1 MLRPSPRLLL
11 LLPTVTYRTVA
22 FVEAARRLGAE
33 LTVASERPSTFERA
47 NPTGLITLDFADP
60 THAAGQARAFARG
73 HLVHGVVAVD
83 DDTAVVAAA
92 IAEELG
98 LRGNPVAAARAARD
112 KHRQRQLLAAR
123 GVAVPRFELL
133 TIGADP
139 ERAARGAA
147 YPCVLKPLRL
157 SASRGVVRADT
168 PAEFVAA
175 FERIKR
181 ILEQAG
187 CEMRDAGGAEQ
198 HASHI
203 PHPASRSLLVEEFV
217 PGREV
222 AVEGLV
228 TQGALRV
235 LAIFDKPDP
244 LDGPFFE
251 ETIYVT
257 PSRLAQAAQ
266 QEIAA
271 CAQAAVGALG
281 LREGPVHAEGRHND
295 RGAWLIELAAR
306 PIGGRCG
313 AALRFEARETGKG
326 KGETL
331 SLEEII
337 IRHALGMDL
346 PTMERERRASGVMM
360 IPVPGAGV
368 LRDVRGVG
376 EAQAVPLVEEVVIT
390 MHPGQTLVPWPEG
403 SRYPGFIFAR
413 GGTSEA
419 VEAALRAAHA
429 RLEFL
434 TEPAD

>member
-1 MLRPSPRLLL
+1 MRLLL

-22 FVEAARRLGAE
+22 FVEAARRLGVDV
-33 LTVASERPSTFERA
+33 TVASERPSTFERA
-47 NPTGLITLDFADP
+47 NPTGLVTLDFADP
-60 THAAGQARAFARG
+60 ARAAGQARAFART
-73 HLVHGVVAVD
+73 HPVHGVVGVD

-98 LRGNPVAAARAARD
+98 LRGNPVAAAEAARD
-112 KHRQRQLLAAR
+112 KHRQRQLLAAA

-133 TIGADP
+133 TTAADP
-139 ERAARGAA
+139 EGVSRSAA

-168 PAEFVAA
+168 PAEFVVA

-181 ILEQAG
+181 ILEQPG
-187 CEMRDAGGAEQ
+187 C
-198 HASHI
+198 
-203 PHPASRSLLVEEFV
+203 HPASRSLLVEEFV

-228 TQGALRV
+228 TQDALTV

-257 PSRLAQAAQ
+257 PSRLAQTAQ
-266 QEIAA
+266 QQVVA
-271 CAQAAVGALG
+271 CAREAVGALG
-281 LREGPVHAEGRHND
+281 LREGPIHAEVRHND

-306 PIGGRCG
+306 PIGGRCSG
-313 AALRFEARETGKG
+313 ALRFGTGG
-326 KGETL
+326 SGL
-331 SLEEII
+331 GAGVSLEEIV
-337 IRHALGMDL
+337 IRHALGMEL
-346 PTMERERRASGVMM
+346 PTLERERQASGVMM
-360 IPVPGAGV
+360 IPVPAAGV
-368 LRDVRGVG
+368 LREVRGLD
-376 EAQAVPLVEEVVIT
+376 AARAVPLVEEVVIT
-390 MHPGQTLVPWPEG
+390 AHPGQTLVPWPEG

-413 GGTSEA
+413 GERPEA

-429 RLEFL
+429 RLDFL
-434 TEPAD
+434 SEPAD

>member
-1 MLRPSPRLLL
+1 VRLLL

-22 FVEAARRLGAE
+22 FVEAARRLGVDV
-33 LTVASERPSTFERA
+33 TVASEQPSTFERA
-47 NPTGLITLDFADP
+47 NPSGLVTLDFADP
-60 THAAGQARAFARG
+60 AHAAAQALAFARA
-73 HLVHGVVAVD
+73 HRVHGVVAVD

-92 IAEELG
+92 IAQELG

-112 KHRQRQLLAAR
+112 KYQQRQLLAAA

-133 TIGADP
+133 AIAADP
-139 ERAARGAA
+139 EPLASRVA

-157 SASRGVVRADT
+157 SASRGVIRADT

-175 FERIKR
+175 FERVKR

-187 CEMRDAGGAEQ
+187 CGD
-198 HASHI
+198 
-203 PHPASRSLLVEEFV
+203 PASRSILVEAFV

-228 TQGALRV
+228 TRGSLRV

-257 PSRLAQAAQ
+257 PSRLPRPAQ
-266 QEIAA
+266 QAIAA
-271 CAQAAVGALG
+271 CAQAAVDALG
-281 LREGPVHAEGRHND
+281 LQEGPVHAEIRHNE

-306 PIGGRCG
+306 PIGGRCSG
-313 AALRFEARETGKG
+313 ALRFGTGG
-326 KGETL
+326 SGL
-331 SLEEII
+331 GAGVSLEEII
-337 IRHALGMDL
+337 IRHALDMEL
-346 PTMERERRASGVMM
+346 PTLEREHQASGVMM

-368 LRDVRGVG
+368 LREVRGLG
-376 EAQAVPLVEEVVIT
+376 AAQAVPLVEEVVIT
-390 MHPGQTLVPWPEG
+390 MHAGQALVPWPEG

-413 GGTSEA
+413 GETSEA

-429 RLEFL
+429 RLELL

>member
-1 MLRPSPRLLL
+1 L

-22 FVEAARRLGAE
+22 FVEAARRLGVDV
-33 LTVASERPSTFERA
+33 TVASERPSTFERA
-47 NPTGLITLDFADP
+47 NPTGLVTLDFADP
-60 THAAGQARAFARG
+60 ARAAGQARAFART
-73 HLVHGVVAVD
+73 HPVHGVLGVD

-92 IAEELG
+92 IAEQLG
-98 LRGNPVAAARAARD
+98 LRGNPVAAAEAARD
-112 KHRQRQLLAAR
+112 KHRQRQLLAAA

-133 TIGADP
+133 TTAADP
-139 ERAARGAA
+139 EGVSRSAA

-181 ILEQAG
+181 ILEQPG
-187 CEMRDAGGAEQ
+187 C
-198 HASHI
+198 
-203 PHPASRSLLVEEFV
+203 HPASRSLLVEEFV

-228 TQGALRV
+228 RQDALTV

-257 PSRLAQAAQ
+257 PSRLAQTAQ
-266 QEIAA
+266 QQVVA

-281 LREGPVHAEGRHND
+281 LREGPIHAEVRHND

-306 PIGGRCG
+306 PIGGRCSG
-313 AALRFEARETGKG
+313 ALRFDTGETGKG

-337 IRHALGMDL
+337 IRHALGMEL
-346 PTMERERRASGVMM
+346 PTLERERQASGVMM
-360 IPVPGAGV
+360 IPVPAAGV
-368 LRDVRGVG
+368 LREVRGLD
-376 EAQAVPLVEEVVIT
+376 AARAVPLVEEVVIT
-390 MHPGQTLVPWPEG
+390 AHPGQTLVPWPEG

-413 GGTSEA
+413 GERPEA

-429 RLEFL
+429 RLDFL
-434 TEPAD
+434 SEPAD

>member
-1 MLRPSPRLLL
+1 VRLLL

-22 FVEAARRLGAE
+22 FVEAARRCGVD

-47 NPTGLITLDFADP
+47 NPTGLVTLDFADP
-60 THAAGQARAFARG
+60 THAAAQALAFSRA
-73 HLVHGVVAVD
+73 HHVHGVVAVD

-92 IAEELG
+92 IAQQLG

-112 KHRQRQLLAAR
+112 KYQQRQLLAAA
-123 GVAVPRFELL
+123 GVGVPRFELL
-133 TIGADP
+133 TIAADP
-139 ERAARGAA
+139 DLLASRAA
-147 YPCVLKPLRL
+147 YPCVLKPLQL
-157 SASRGVVRADT
+157 SASRGVIRADT

-175 FERIKR
+175 FERVKR
-181 ILEQAG
+181 ILEQEG
-187 CEMRDAGGAEQ
+187 CV
-198 HASHI
+198 
-203 PHPASRSLLVEEFV
+203 HPASRSILVEAFV

-228 TQGALRV
+228 TRGSLRV

-257 PSRLAQAAQ
+257 PSRLPRPAQ
-266 QEIAA
+266 QAITA
-271 CAQAAVGALG
+271 CAQAAVDALG
-281 LREGPVHAEGRHND
+281 LQEGPVHAELRHND

-306 PIGGRCG
+306 PIGGRCSG
-313 AALRFEARETGKG
+313 ALRFEIREAGNGKR
-326 KGETL
+326 EA

-337 IRHALGMDL
+337 IRHALGLEL
-346 PTMERERRASGVMM
+346 PTLEREHQASGVMM

-368 LRDVRGVG
+368 LRDVRGIDA
-376 EAQAVPLVEEVVIT
+376 AQAVPLVEEVVIT
-390 MHPGQTLVPWPEG
+390 MHAGQTLVPWPEG

>member
-1 MLRPSPRLLL
+1 MQRPSAPRLLL

-22 FVEAARRLGAE
+22 FVEAARRLGAD

-47 NPTGLITLDFADP
+47 NPTGLVTLDFADP
-60 THAAGQARAFARG
+60 THAAAQVREFARA
-73 HLVHGVVAVD
+73 HPVHGVVAVD

-92 IAEELG
+92 IAEVLG
-98 LRGNPVAAARAARD
+98 LRGNPVAAAAAARD
-112 KHRQRQLLAAR
+112 KHQQRQLLAGR

-133 TIGADP
+133 ATQADP
-139 ERAARGAA
+139 ESVAADAP

-157 SASRGVVRADT
+157 SASRGVIRADT
-168 PAEFVAA
+168 QAEFVAA

-181 ILEQAG
+181 ILEQTG
-187 CEMRDAGGAEQ
+187 CA
-198 HASHI
+198 
-203 PHPASRSLLVEEFV
+203 RSILVEEFV
-217 PGREV
+217 PGCEV

-228 TQGALRV
+228 RQGALQV

-257 PSRLAQAAQ
+257 PSRLARTAQ

-271 CAQAAVGALG
+271 CAQEAVHALG
-281 LREGPVHAEGRHND
+281 LRDGPIHAEVRHNN

-306 PIGGRCG
+306 PIGGRCSG
-313 AALRFEARETGKG
+313 ALRFESRDAG
-326 KGETL
+326 GEMRDRDV
-331 SLEEII
+331 SLEEIV
-337 IRHALGMDL
+337 IRHALGMEL
-346 PTMERERRASGVMM
+346 PTLQREQQASGVMM

-376 EAQAVPLVEEVVIT
+376 AAQAVPLVEEVVIT
-390 MHPGQTLVPWPEG
+390 THPGQTLVPWPEG

-434 TEPAD
+434 TEPAE

>member
-60 THAAGQARAFARG
+60 THAAGQARAFARE

-139 ERAARGAA
+139 EGVARGAA

-157 SASRGVVRADT
+157 SASRGVDRADT

-181 ILEQAG
+181 ILEEAG
-187 CEMRDAGGAEQ
+187 CEMREAQ
-198 HASHI
+198 CITRPTSRI
-203 PHPASRSLLVEEFV
+203 PHLGRFSSKSSCPVARSR
-217 PGREV
+217 
-222 AVEGLV
+222 
-228 TQGALRV
+228 
-235 LAIFDKPDP
+235 
-244 LDGPFFE
+244 
-251 ETIYVT
+251 
-257 PSRLAQAAQ
+257 
-266 QEIAA
+266 
-271 CAQAAVGALG
+271 
-281 LREGPVHAEGRHND
+281 
-295 RGAWLIELAAR
+295 W
-306 PIGGRCG
+306 
-313 AALRFEARETGKG
+313 KG
-326 KGETL
+326 
-331 SLEEII
+331 S
-337 IRHALGMDL
+337 
-346 PTMERERRASGVMM
+346 
-360 IPVPGAGV
+360 
-368 LRDVRGVG
+368 
-376 EAQAVPLVEEVVIT
+376 
-390 MHPGQTLVPWPEG
+390 
-403 SRYPGFIFAR
+403 
-413 GGTSEA
+413 
-419 VEAALRAAHA
+419 
-429 RLEFL
+429 
-434 TEPAD
+434 

>member
-1 MLRPSPRLLL
+1 MLRPSSPRLLL

-22 FVEAARRLGAE
+22 FVEAARRLGAD

-47 NPTGLITLDFADP
+47 NPTGLVTLDFADP
-60 THAAGQARAFARG
+60 THAAAQAREFARA
-73 HLVHGVVAVD
+73 HPVHGVVAVD

-92 IAEELG
+92 IAEALG
-98 LRGNPVAAARAARD
+98 LRGNPVTAAAAARD
-112 KHRQRQLLAAR
+112 KHQQRQLLATA

-133 TIGADP
+133 TIAADP
-139 ERAARGAA
+139 EKVASGVA

-157 SASRGVVRADT
+157 SASRGVIRADT

-175 FERIKR
+175 FERVKR
-181 ILEQAG
+181 ILEQTG
-187 CEMRDAGGAEQ
+187 CA
-198 HASHI
+198 
-203 PHPASRSLLVEEFV
+203 RSLLVEEFV

-228 TQGALRV
+228 THGALHV

-257 PSRLAQAAQ
+257 PSRLARTVQ

-271 CAQAAVGALG
+271 CTQAAVDALG
-281 LREGPVHAEGRHND
+281 LRDGPIHAEVRHND

-306 PIGGRCG
+306 PIGGRCSG
-313 AALRFEARETGKG
+313 ALRFATGETGRG

-337 IRHALGMDL
+337 IRHALGMSI
-346 PTMERERRASGVMM
+346 PTLEREAQASGVMM
-360 IPVPGAGV
+360 IPVPRAGV
-368 LRDVRGVG
+368 VRDVRGVG
-376 EAQAVPLVEEVVIT
+376 AAQAVPLVEEVVIT
-390 MHPGQTLVPWPEG
+390 THPGQTLVPWPEG

>member
-1 MLRPSPRLLL
+1 VRLLL

-22 FVEAARRLGAE
+22 FVEAARRLGIAV
-33 LTVASERPSTFERA
+33 TVASERPSTFERA
-47 NPTGLITLDFADP
+47 NPAGLVTLDFADP
-60 THAAGQARAFARG
+60 AHAAAQARAFARA
-73 HLVHGVVAVD
+73 HPVHGVVAVD

-92 IAEELG
+92 VAQELG
-98 LRGNPVAAARAARD
+98 LRGHPVAAARAARD
-112 KHRQRQLLAAR
+112 KYQQRQLLAAA

-133 TIGADP
+133 TIAADP
-139 ERAARGAA
+139 ERVAGRAA

-157 SASRGVVRADT
+157 SASRGVVRADDVQS
-168 PAEFVAA
+168 FVAA
-175 FERIKR
+175 FRR
-181 ILEQAG
+181 LQAILEQPDVAG
-187 CEMRDAGGAEQ
+187 CGEWAR
-198 HASHI
+198 HI
-203 PHPASRSLLVEEFV
+203 LVEEFV

-228 TQGALRV
+228 AGGSLQV

-257 PSRLAQAAQ
+257 PSRLARTAQ
-266 QEIAA
+266 QAIAA
-271 CAQAAVGALG
+271 CAQAAVDALG
-281 LREGPVHAEGRHND
+281 LREGPIHAEIRHND

-306 PIGGRCG
+306 PIGGRCSG
-313 AALRFEARETGKG
+313 ALRFGAGETGKG
-326 KGETL
+326 KGEAL

-337 IRHALGMDL
+337 IRHALGMEL
-346 PTMERERRASGVMM
+346 PTLERERQASGVMM

-368 LRDVRGVG
+368 LRGVRGVD
-376 EAQAVPLVEEVVIT
+376 AAVAVPLVEEVVIT
-390 MHPGQTLVPWPEG
+390 AHAGQALVPWPEG

-413 GGTSEA
+413 GESSEA

-434 TEPAD
+434 IEPAD

>member
-1 MLRPSPRLLL
+1 MRLLL

-22 FVEAARRLGAE
+22 FVEAARRLDVAV
-33 LTVASERPSTFERA
+33 TVASEQPSTFERA
-47 NPTGLITLDFADP
+47 NPAGLITLDFADP
-60 THAAGQARAFARG
+60 THAAVQARAFAHTQR
-73 HLVHGVVAVD
+73 VDGVVAVD

-92 IAEELG
+92 IAQQLG

-112 KHRQRQLLAAR
+112 KHEQRQLLAAA
-123 GVAVPRFELL
+123 GGAVPRFELL
-133 TIGADP
+133 TSTADP
-139 ERAARGAA
+139 EPVARRTA

-157 SASRGVVRADT
+157 SASRGVIRADT

-175 FERIKR
+175 FARIKR
-181 ILEQAG
+181 ILEQAECG
-187 CEMRDAGGAEQ
+187 
-198 HASHI
+198 
-203 PHPASRSLLVEEFV
+203 SRSLLVEGFV
-217 PGREV
+217 PGHEV

-228 TQGALRV
+228 TGGALRV
-235 LAIFDKPDP
+235 LALFDKPDP

-257 PSRLAQAAQ
+257 PSRLTPPAQ
-266 QEIAA
+266 QAIAA
-271 CAQAAVGALG
+271 CAQAAVDALG
-281 LREGPVHAEGRHND
+281 LREGPIHAEIRHND
-295 RGAWLIELAAR
+295 QGAWLIELAAR
-306 PIGGRCG
+306 PIGGRCSG
-313 AALRFEARETGKG
+313 ALRFGTGG
-326 KGETL
+326 SGA

-337 IRHALGMDL
+337 IRHALGMEL
-346 PTMERERRASGVMM
+346 PALEREQQASGVMM

-368 LRDVRGVG
+368 LRDVRGIAA
-376 EAQAVPLVEEVVIT
+376 AQAVPLVEEVVIT
-390 MHPGQTLVPWPEG
+390 MHAGQTLVPWPEG

>member
-1 MLRPSPRLLL
+1 MLRPSSPRLLL

-22 FVEAARRLGAE
+22 FVEAARRLGAD

-47 NPTGLITLDFADP
+47 NPTGLVTLDFADP
-60 THAAGQARAFARG
+60 THAAAQAREFARA
-73 HLVHGVVAVD
+73 HPVHGVVAVD

-92 IAEELG
+92 IAEALG
-98 LRGNPVAAARAARD
+98 LRGNPVAAAAAARD
-112 KHRQRQLLAAR
+112 KHQQRQLLATA

-133 TIGADP
+133 TIAADP
-139 ERAARGAA
+139 EKVASGVS

-157 SASRGVVRADT
+157 SASRGVIRADT

-181 ILEQAG
+181 ILEQTG
-187 CEMRDAGGAEQ
+187 CA
-198 HASHI
+198 
-203 PHPASRSLLVEEFV
+203 RSILVEEFV
-217 PGREV
+217 PGCEV

-228 TQGALRV
+228 TEGALQV
-235 LAIFDKPDP
+235 LALFDKPDP

-257 PSRLAQAAQ
+257 PSRLARTAQ

-281 LREGPVHAEGRHND
+281 LRDGPIHAEVRHND

-313 AALRFEARETGKG
+313 AVLRFETRETGNG
-326 KGETL
+326 RGETM
-331 SLEEII
+331 SLEEVV
-337 IRHALGMDL
+337 IRQALGMPL
-346 PTMERERRASGVMM
+346 PALERERRAAVVMM

-368 LRDVRGVG
+368 LREVRGVA
-376 EAQAVPLVEEVVIT
+376 EARAVPLVEDVAIT
-390 MHPGQTLVPWPEG
+390 AHRGQTLVPWPEG

-413 GGTSEA
+413 GETAKA
-419 VEAALRAAHA
+419 VEAALRMAHR
-429 RLEFL
+429 RLQFDLEV
-434 TEPAD
+434 TG